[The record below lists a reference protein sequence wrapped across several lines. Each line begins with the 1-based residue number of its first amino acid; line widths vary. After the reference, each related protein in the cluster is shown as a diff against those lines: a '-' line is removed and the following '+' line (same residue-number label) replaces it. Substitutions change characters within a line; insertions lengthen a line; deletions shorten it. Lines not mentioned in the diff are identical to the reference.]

1 MHYMT
6 WHKTS
11 CMSVTAAWSNSR
23 HKQTN
28 VTAKVG
34 RKCDNVYV
42 QNFFLLQMYPDF
54 HALKSAEHHQR
65 KPRSHSEYI
74 QRALRAQNS
83 IIQYVRVCYS
93 EDTQRTL
100 TERAYIR
107 RMPFFTNQGGEAKYY
122 WQNLLVDGRRH
133 AGQSE

>member
-1 MHYMT
+1 MLE
-6 WHKTS
+6 
-11 CMSVTAAWSNSR
+11 
-23 HKQTN
+23 N
-28 VTAKVG
+28 VTMYVG
-34 RKCDNVYV
+34 RKNSNVT
-42 QNFFLLQMYPDF
+42 
-54 HALKSAEHHQR
+54 SAEHHQR

-100 TERAYIR
+100 TERAYVR
-107 RMPFFTNQGGEAKYY
+107 RMPFFTNQGGREAKYY